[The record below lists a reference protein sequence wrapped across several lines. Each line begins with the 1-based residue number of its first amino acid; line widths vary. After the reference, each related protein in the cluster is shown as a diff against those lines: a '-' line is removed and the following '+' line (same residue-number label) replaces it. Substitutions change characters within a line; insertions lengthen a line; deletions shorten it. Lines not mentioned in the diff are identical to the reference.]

1 MKNIINFAKERKKE
15 FIILGISF
23 ILFLILS
30 ILVIME
36 KVVYLDTLVH
46 SFILDIRNDSL
57 TSFFNI
63 ITNLAG
69 ASFLLA
75 LSVIML
81 IVMKKKKISL
91 YVLINLIS
99 AFIINE
105 TAKAIFTRSRPVG
118 INLIDETGFSFPS
131 GHTMVALSF
140 YGFIVFLLY
149 NKTKNKAMRMF
160 FIIGLIA
167 VVLLV
172 GFSRIYLGV
181 HYLSDV
187 IGGLLLSIMYLT
199 IFINFV
205 KLEKKWLYE
214 SNRNYCWIQS
224 FSFRTFVS
232 N

>member
-205 KLEKKWLYE
+205 KLEKK
-214 SNRNYCWIQS
+214 
-224 FSFRTFVS
+224 
-232 N
+232 